1 MNQAILNRAR
11 NDKFQLIL
19 DIPKFLKNI
28 VDPALQEHYSADK
41 LQFSCY
47 GSPVP
52 SINVPSIDVGF
63 GGQVYKTPSNSRP
76 SYPPLVVTFMVDN
89 GWKNYYTLCK
99 CLNMFNDQQNSEPSY
114 NFKNELEVLDRVS
127 DRNKIPLKDLVS
139 RFRTY
144 ALDEYNNRIISFEY
158 THVFPI
164 SLSEI
169 TFSHQDPSEIQ
180 CKVSFAYF
188 QFYPELIKNV
198 DGNGVTC

>member
-11 NDKFQLIL
+11 ADKFQLIL
-19 DIPKFLKNI
+19 DVPKFMKGI
-28 VDPALQEHYSADK
+28 ADITLQDYYSADK
-41 LQFSCY
+41 IQFSCY

-52 SINVPSIDVGF
+52 SINVPSIDVPF

-76 SYPPLVVTFMVDN
+76 TYPPLVVTFMIDN

-99 CLNMFNDQQNSEPSY
+99 WINLFNDQQTSESAY
-114 NFKNELEVLDRVS
+114 NFKNNAEVLDRVA

-144 ALDEYNNRIISFEY
+144 ALDEYNNRIMSFEY
-158 THVFPI
+158 THVFPT

-169 TFSHQDPSEIQ
+169 SFSHQDPSEIQ

-198 DGNGVTC
+198 DGATC

>member
-19 DIPKFLKNI
+19 DIPKYMKNI
-28 VDPALQEHYSADK
+28 VDPVLQEIYNADK

-52 SINVPSIDVGF
+52 AINIPSIDVGF

-99 CLNMFNDQQNSEPSY
+99 WLNMFNDQQNSESSY
-114 NFKNELEVLDRVS
+114 NFKKTDEVLDRVAV
-127 DRNKIPLKDLVS
+127 RNTIPLSDLVS

-144 ALDEYNNRIISFEY
+144 ALDEYNKRIMSFEY

-188 QFYPELIKNV
+188 QFYPEIVKNV
-198 DGNGVTC
+198 DGATC